1 ALFPRVMGD
10 VGELGKEVEEEEEEE
25 ELLREEKERNF
36 SRVEEFNINTWKFRE
51 VNPAITRSLEDEL
64 DLSNWEPVAETLGL
78 TNSQIERCLRSDAF
92 THAVFH
98 HDGGCPHFQ
107 DLTVKRF
114 LKTLLEH
121 NRRDILSK
129 LEKFVRLK
137 PGSDAAKTFTVYP
150 EGSAG
155 TFLQKVDAVLPVLSP
170 QLLRQIQ
177 NRDFS
182 REIQNRDFSRESE
195 WEKRYNCFAHS
206 MMLDQHVE
214 YGSKNGFCRAVCPAR
229 FPEET
234 SSSSSSS
241 SSTQE
246 VFSV

>member
-1 ALFPRVMGD
+1 MVSH
-10 VGELGKEVEEEEEEE
+10 
-25 ELLREEKERNF
+25 RNF

-92 THAVFH
+92 THAVFTTMEE
-98 HDGGCPHFQ
+98 CPHFQ

-155 TFLQKVDAVLPVLSP
+155 AGGGILLGQCACNTQAHFSKRLTLCCRYCRLSFCV
-170 QLLRQIQ
+170 RF
-177 NRDFS
+177 RTETSAERFRTETS
-182 REIQNRDFSRESE
+182 AERVR
-195 WEKRYNCFAHS
+195 EKRYNCFAHS

-229 FPEET
+229 FPEER
-234 SSSSSSS
+234 SPFL
-241 SSTQE
+241 E
-246 VFSV
+246 I